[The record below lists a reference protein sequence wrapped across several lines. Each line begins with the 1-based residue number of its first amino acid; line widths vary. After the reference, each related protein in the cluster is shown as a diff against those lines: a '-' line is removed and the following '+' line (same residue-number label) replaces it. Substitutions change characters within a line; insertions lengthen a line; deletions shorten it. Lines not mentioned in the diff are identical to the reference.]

1 MSLPLGQRLV
11 AVLLGA
17 ALVWR
22 VVNGVGAV
30 VRWLWLGGRLGDAP
44 MAAFLV
50 SVVVAPIVGAV
61 GGDIAVR
68 RGVWLAT
75 ARAQARRREAL
86 VGVVLLPVAATI
98 VLGWLLSGNAIL
110 LPLSGL
116 TTLTLVGLVLL
127 VEYRIG
133 PVLGGDE

>member
-1 MSLPLGQRLV
+1 MSPPLGQRLV

-30 VRWLWLGGRLGDAP
+30 VRWLWLGGRLGDTP

-50 SVVVAPIVGAV
+50 SVIVAPIVGAV

-68 RGVWLAT
+68 RRIWPT
-75 ARAQARRREAL
+75 TTRAHARRREAL
-86 VGVVLLPVAATI
+86 VGVVVLPIVTNVA
-98 VLGWLLSGNAIL
+98 LGWLLAGHAMA

-116 TTLTLVGLVLL
+116 ATLTLVGLVLL
-127 VEYRIG
+127 VEKRVG
-133 PVLGGDE
+133 PLGGDE